1 MLDQVQIVANI
12 NKKTAERIAELR
24 KENRKRER
32 LIEKRAAHIEIEN
45 LMGRFSLL
53 YSQGQYDRMMSFFA
67 DTEQIYFQRSD
78 VGIYEGKEAVSG
90 YFQTLADHALPGSFR
105 MMNLTSSIIQ
115 MAEDGKTAQ
124 GMWFINGLEAIKN
137 PESPADPAADMW
149 INDKLAVEFIRT
161 YKGWKILRMTIAEE
175 MRGLFHKSWGEYS
188 IEPEYPAFD
197 TFPEPTREA
206 DRHIPFRADRKS
218 MKNLTTPE
226 PYATYKDLEEHF

>member
-1 MLDQVQIVANI
+1 MLDQVQIIANI

-24 KENRKRER
+24 KDNKKREK
-32 LIEKRAAHIEIEN
+32 LIEKRAVGIEIEN
-45 LMGRFSLL
+45 LMGRFALL
-53 YSQGQYDRMMSFFA
+53 YSAGQYERLMSFFA
-67 DTEQIYFQRSD
+67 DTEQIVFQRSD
-78 VGIYEGKEAVSG
+78 VGVYEGKEAVSG
-90 YFQTLADHALPGSFR
+90 YFKNLADHALAGSFR
-105 MMNLTSSIIQ
+105 MMNLTSAVIQ

-137 PESPADPAADMW
+137 PEAPADPAADLW

-161 YKGWKILRMTIAEE
+161 YKGWEILRMTIGEE

-197 TFPEPTREA
+197 TFPQPTREA
-206 DRHIPFRADRKS
+206 DCHNPFRADRKS

-226 PYATYKDLEEHF
+226 PYVLYKDLEEHF